1 MSSLLKNIIYEITS
15 DTNNI
20 NAIMRK
26 CFYLACKLG
35 DKDFITWVKN
45 EVSGYTYYCEDIPG
59 YRYRHMLFKG
69 EFRKE
74 SGEREHMQLDPI
86 LLFAKEEFHKENIE
100 MFFPPRVTGSISNIQ
115 YYIEHGGYHQVLMSD
130 ATLEYCRKFRKEKME
145 CLSVYQ
151 EFPVGTLISVIENI
165 KIRVLEIALELER
178 KIPNIHE
185 IVAIES
191 TLTIDNEVRNIVNNV
206 FNNTIHGNANIAQSS
221 EKFTQNIQ
229 EKSIGIVDELVAEL
243 MSLKINSKDCTVI
256 DSIIPHIE
264 SIKDIKNK
272 KEGLEKVA
280 TISDIAANGTTVLP
294 VVVGYIGK
302 LIELFS

>member
-1 MSSLLKNIIYEITS
+1 MPSLLKDIISGIMS
-15 DTNNI
+15 DRNDI
-20 NAIMRK
+20 NVVMRK
-26 CFYLACKLG
+26 CLYLAYKLG
-35 DKDFITWVKN
+35 DEDFIQWVKN
-45 EVSGYTYYCEDIPG
+45 EVSGYTYYCDDIPE
-59 YRYRHMLFKG
+59 YRHRQMLFKG

-74 SGEREHMQLDPI
+74 SGERECLQLDPI
-86 LLFAKEEFHKENIE
+86 YLFINEEMHRETNE
-100 MFFPPRVTGSISNIQ
+100 MYFPPRIIGSISNIQ
-115 YYIEHGGYHQVLMSD
+115 CCIEHGDYHQVLMGD
-130 ATLEYCRKFRKEKME
+130 ATFEYCRKFKKEKME

-151 EFPVGTLISVIENI
+151 EFPVGALISVIENI
-165 KIRVLEIALELER
+165 KIRVLEIVLELER
-178 KIPNIHE
+178 KIPNIHD

-243 MSLKINSKDCTVI
+243 MALKINSKDCTVI
-256 DSIIPHIE
+256 DSVIPHIE